1 MQILKSG
8 ALYFALVF
16 AAGFVLGAIRTIWV
30 VPQVGT
36 RIAELMETPI
46 MLVAIGLAAR
56 WVVRRLSV
64 PYRVSIRLGIGF
76 IALVL
81 LLTAEFTLVLRLR
94 GMSISEY
101 FATLDPVSGTVYHI
115 GLGIFAV
122 MPLFVGKEKSP
133 S

>member
-1 MQILKSG
+1 MIHVLKAG
-8 ALYFALVF
+8 IFYFALVF
-16 AAGFVLGAIRTIWV
+16 AAGFVLGAIRTLWV

-36 RIAELMETPI
+36 RMAELMETPI

-81 LLTAEFTLVLRLR
+81 LLAAEFALVLRLR
-94 GMSISEY
+94 GMSITEY

-115 GLGIFAV
+115 SLGIFAV
-122 MPLFVGKEKSP
+122 MPLLVDRK
-133 S
+133 

>member
-1 MQILKSG
+1 
-8 ALYFALVF
+8 
-16 AAGFVLGAIRTIWV
+16 
-30 VPQVGT
+30 
-36 RIAELMETPI
+36 

-81 LLTAEFTLVLRLR
+81 LLAAEFALVLRLQ
-94 GMSISEY
+94 GMSITEY

-115 GLGIFAV
+115 SLGIFAV
-122 MPLFVGKEKSP
+122 MPLLVYRK
-133 S
+133 

>member
-16 AAGFVLGAIRTIWV
+16 TAGFVLGAIRTLWV
-30 VPQVGT
+30 GPQVGT
-36 RIAELMETPI
+36 RMAELMETPI

-94 GMSISEY
+94 GIS
-101 FATLDPVSGTVYHI
+101 
-115 GLGIFAV
+115 
-122 MPLFVGKEKSP
+122 
-133 S
+133 